1 MTVIIRESF
10 KTKREAD
17 EFVAT
22 YERAYSPLAYGTDLS
37 AWQSDSGCWFVS
49 GSRYSS
55 AD

>member
-1 MTVIIRESF
+1 MTVIIRETF
-10 KTKREAD
+10 KTKAEAQA
-17 EFVAT
+17 FVDN
-22 YERAYSPLAYGTDLS
+22 YKSAYSPVAYGTQLS